1 MAFLKMFY
9 NIVLDNIFIIWR
21 SIIYVFALLTTP
33 PKLSI
38 LTVPTEN
45 YSIYTMALILQSIG
59 GKCLKN
65 EKITIFML

>member
-1 MAFLKMFY
+1 MAFLKIFY
-9 NIVLDNIFIIWR
+9 NIVLENIFIIWK
-21 SIIYVFALLTTP
+21 SIIYVFCTPNNP

-45 YSIYTMALILQSIG
+45 YSINTMALILHSIG

-65 EKITIFML
+65 